1 MSKSKMINCKS
12 CNAEIAASAKR
23 CPHCGAKN
31 KKPIYKRPWFIVL
44 IVIIVVG
51 VFAGGGS
58 DEPTSQNTDSSA
70 PEKEQVI
77 EYKAYDVDTLMDDLD
92 GNAMKAA
99 ELYDDQY
106 VALTGELAVI
116 DSGGS
121 YISVHP
127 LYDEF
132 AFIGVQCYIKSDEQK
147 QKITNMSIGDTVVVK
162 GKITDVGEVMGYSLD
177 IDSIKVK

>member
-1 MSKSKMINCKS
+1 MSKLKNCKS
-12 CNAEIAASAKR
+12 CNAEIAVSAKT

-31 KKPIYKRPWFIVL
+31 KKPIYKRPWFIIL
-44 IVIIVVG
+44 IVIILVA

-58 DEPTSQNTDSSA
+58 DEPANNGSGDTGAAQQA
-70 PEKEQVI
+70 EQKI

-106 VALTGELAVI
+106 VKLTGELAVI

-121 YISVHP
+121 YISIHP

-132 AFIGVQCYIKSDEQK
+132 AIMGVQCYIKSDEQK
-147 QKITNMSIGDTVVVK
+147 EAIMNMSIGDIVVVK
-162 GKITDVGEVMGYSLD
+162 GKITDVGEIMGYSLN
-177 IDSIKVK
+177 IDSIKTK